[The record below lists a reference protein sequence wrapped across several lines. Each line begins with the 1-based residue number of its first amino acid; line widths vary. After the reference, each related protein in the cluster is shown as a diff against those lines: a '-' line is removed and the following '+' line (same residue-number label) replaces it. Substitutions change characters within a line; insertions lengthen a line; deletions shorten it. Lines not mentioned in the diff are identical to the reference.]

1 MLCFLKRV
9 LPFTLTLIVG
19 TGLGS
24 VFNFFNSSPQPS
36 PQARAYRLEGGYAGG
51 SGGGGGCRTRRR
63 AFAANIKSAEIFYR
77 PEPFYTEAARRNR
90 TEGDVTLRLTLGADG
105 TVSNVETI
113 TALPDGLT
121 EQARRAASQIRFNPA
136 TRDNS
141 PVDEVKTITYSFDLN

>member
-19 TGLGS
+19 TGIGS
-24 VFNFFNSSPQPS
+24 VFNLFNSSPS
-36 PQARAYRLEGGYAGG
+36 PLPEARAYRLESSYGY
-51 SGGGGGCRTRRR
+51 GGGGCRNRRR
-63 AFAANIKSAEIFYR
+63 TVTSLIKSAEIIYR
-77 PEPFYTEAARRNR
+77 PEAFYTEAARRNR

-105 TVSNVETI
+105 TVSDIETI

-136 TRDNS
+136 TRDGV